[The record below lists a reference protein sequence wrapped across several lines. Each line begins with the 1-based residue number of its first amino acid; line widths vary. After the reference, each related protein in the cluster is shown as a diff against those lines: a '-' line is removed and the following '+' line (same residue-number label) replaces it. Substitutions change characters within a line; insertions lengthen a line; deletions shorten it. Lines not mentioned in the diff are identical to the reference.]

1 MAVNETTIGEETK
14 HPHYILSWK
23 NNGKVVTLLRR
34 KSGNLYVSVP
44 ETKNGTE
51 KEELFKAVPEI
62 YRRTSRAI
70 AFDEHENPI
79 AFVPATGPMQ
89 VFMDGLF
96 YDTSFNIFAE
106 VRGLE
111 EMFFR
116 FFPIAVHPDD
126 EIVEVFV
133 PYGSFLEG
141 TSTDEDYVKMLLS
154 KTTAGKYGLNAQGI
168 DFNKDN
174 LDIIELHPSPPL
186 NERSVAD
193 YDSWR
198 LLTVNLV
205 FFNLLKDYGRDVA
218 EMWKMFHE
226 EKIKFL
232 ALEDFLDFN
241 VKVRKNALQ
250 RIPSSFFLRKY
261 VFALSQQFAYRA
273 DGIFVNRK
281 SEVLPYATKLLED
294 EKKARAV
301 LFEYPL
307 DSEIHLELMEKL
319 SIPLRKGDTY
329 VYRIYRPRTEDVER
343 LKGIVIALRDEENN
357 FLKVSEKLQVLDNY
371 MRDATLHPSSKLIVG
386 PEHAVILR
394 YTTCESC
401 SRGFYVILD
410 RRQIEPTFDG
420 LVVKGKLI
428 PLILEESL
436 NMGSWPLLFHEELE
450 RVFPEDELIKAFEA
464 DFDLSPAGSP

>member
-1 MAVNETTIGEETK
+1 MAVSETTREDTK
-14 HPHYILSWK
+14 HPHYILSWQDD
-23 NNGKVVTLLRR
+23 GKVITLLKR
-34 KSGNLYVSVP
+34 KSGDLYVSVY
-44 ETKNGTE
+44 ETKNGTG
-51 KEELFKAVPEI
+51 KEDLFGTIPEI

-70 AFDEHENPI
+70 ALDEHENTI
-79 AFVPATGPMQ
+79 AFAPTTGPMQ

-96 YDTSFNIFAE
+96 YDASFSIFAK

-126 EIVEVFV
+126 EIVDVFA

-141 TSTDEDYVKMLLS
+141 TSADEDYVKMLLP
-154 KTTAGKYGLNAQGI
+154 KTTAEKYGLNARKI
-168 DFNKDN
+168 DFGKDN

-186 NERSVAD
+186 NERNVTD

-205 FFNLLKDYGRDVA
+205 YFNLLKDYGKDVA

-226 EKIKFL
+226 EKIEFL
-232 ALEDFLDFN
+232 PLEEFLDFN
-241 VKVRKNALQ
+241 VKVRENALQ
-250 RIPSSFFLRKY
+250 KIPSSFFLRKY
-261 VFALSQQFAYRA
+261 VFALSQQFAYRT

-281 SEVLPYATKLLED
+281 SEVLMYASKLLED

-301 LFEYPL
+301 LFDYPL
-307 DSEIHLELMEKL
+307 EKELHLELMERF
-319 SIPLRKGDTY
+319 SVPLRGGDTY
-329 VYRIYRPRTEDVER
+329 IYRIYRPRTEDIEK
-343 LKGIVIALRDEENN
+343 LKEVVIALRDEENN
-357 FLKVSEKLQVLDNY
+357 FLKVGEKSQVLDNY

-410 RRQIEPTFDG
+410 RKQIEPTFDG

-428 PLILEESL
+428 PLTLEESL

-450 RVFPEDELIKAFEA
+450 RVFPEDELIKAFET
-464 DFDLSPAGSP
+464 DFDVSPAGSP